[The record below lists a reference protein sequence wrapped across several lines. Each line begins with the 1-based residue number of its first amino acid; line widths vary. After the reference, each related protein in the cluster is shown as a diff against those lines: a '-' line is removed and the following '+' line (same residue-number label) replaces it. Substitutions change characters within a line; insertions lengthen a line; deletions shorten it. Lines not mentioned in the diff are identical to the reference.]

1 MSSSSV
7 FCTPEPTTRDEVIL
21 GPFWLTPIWAW
32 DAMQDVG
39 LRPRLAASWHV
50 APHMVAASSGLIVN
64 ISSLGAREYYGSVA
78 YSAGKTGMD
87 RLARPMPSTLLV
99 HNVAALP
106 ADPGN
111 VRTERMLEA
120 VCRRR
125 RLTTAAH

>member
-1 MSSSSV
+1 M
-7 FCTPEPTTRDEVIL
+7 FCTPEPTTPDEVIL
-21 GPFWLTPIWAW
+21 GPFWLTPIWGW

-39 LRPRLAASWHV
+39 LRSHVVASWHV

-78 YSAGKTGMD
+78 TAP
-87 RLARPMPSTLLV
+87 ARPGWIDATGSWPSTLLV
-99 HNVAALP
+99 HNVAALS

-111 VRTERMLEA
+111 IRTERMLEA